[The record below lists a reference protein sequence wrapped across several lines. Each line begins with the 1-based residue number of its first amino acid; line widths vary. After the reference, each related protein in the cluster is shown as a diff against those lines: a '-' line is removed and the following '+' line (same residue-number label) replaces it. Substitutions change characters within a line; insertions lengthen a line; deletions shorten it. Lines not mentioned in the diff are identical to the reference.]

1 MNRPRTTLTVGILLI
16 LAGLLFL
23 LQNLGYLGGGLGLLW
38 AVLFILGGLAFIYW
52 FLRNRAAW
60 WALIPG
66 FTLLGL
72 GGLILLS
79 TLFPEAGNVWGGA
92 LFLGS
97 IGLAFV
103 AVYLVAPQHWWAII
117 PAGTLITLAL
127 VAALGALTD
136 GMETGGIFFLGLG
149 ATFLVLG
156 VVHTPQGRLKWA
168 FIPAGVLLVMG
179 ILLLAQ
185 ALEILG
191 YIWPLALIAAGLYV
205 LYRAVAARPKKD

>member
-1 MNRPRTTLTVGILLI
+1 MDKPRTTLLVGILLI

-23 LQNLGYLGGGLGLLW
+23 LQNLGYLAGGLSILW
-38 AVLFILGGLAFIYW
+38 AVLFLAGGLAFFYW
-52 FLRNRAAW
+52 FIRNRAAW

-72 GGLILLS
+72 GALILLS
-79 TLFPEAGNVWGGA
+79 ALFPKAGNVWGGA

-103 AVYLVAPQHWWAII
+103 AVYIVSPQHWWAVI

-127 VAALGALTD
+127 VAGLGALTD

-149 ATFLVLG
+149 ATFLILG
-156 VVHTPQGRLKWA
+156 LVRTPQGRLKWA

-191 YIWPLALIAAGLYV
+191 YIWPVALIAAGLYV
-205 LYRAVAARPKKD
+205 LYRALAKRPQKE